1 MKELYSFDIKRE
13 VEVEVPHVKN
23 VGGKTIESKEKQ
35 MREVVNRIV
44 LLKPT
49 KAEVEDAEFFYS
61 QKFNELL
68 NSGFLSRA
76 MLNKKMSDNGGL
88 ASKDEQKY
96 IEKLLKENM
105 EAANIISFFGG
116 AKNLDSEQ
124 AQQLE
129 DAKLQ
134 LAVSQ
139 KQLTEIESAMNAQYN
154 HTADVKAEHRLY
166 EFFIF
171 NFSYYEE
178 IVDDNK
184 QLVPLF
190 KGDDY
195 DERRDFFLVLSED
208 EEDLDGDSELLKHK
222 AIFERSFDKLIKA
235 VNVWYRG
242 FAKDQKS
249 IDDFIKALEEGD
261 KDPELAAEVEKIKSQ
276 AEEEKATEEVGEE
289 TEADAEDTE

>member
-88 ASKDEQKY
+88 ASKDEEKY
-96 IEKLLKENM
+96 IEKLLKDNM
-105 EAANIISFFGG
+105 ESSNIISFFGG
-116 AKNLDSEQ
+116 AKDLDSEQ

-154 HTADVKAEHRLY
+154 HTADVKAEHKLY

-171 NFSYYEE
+171 NFSHYEE
-178 IVDDNK
+178 IVDDKK

-242 FAKDQKS
+242 FGKDQES
-249 IDDFIKALEEGD
+249 IDGFIKALEEGE

-276 AEEEKATEEVGEE
+276 AEAEDTEEVEEE